1 MGMEGQSRMHF
12 SQGIQGDSYGAHGN
26 AGRTSE
32 EGRNISIEALR
43 RQLECRACD
52 KGIRGV
58 QPGPMMREIRRLK
71 KMLDELGLQLSS
83 EYIIRCKQIRRL
95 TVTSFLT

>member
-1 MGMEGQSRMHF
+1 
-12 SQGIQGDSYGAHGN
+12 
-26 AGRTSE
+26 
-32 EGRNISIEALR
+32 
-43 RQLECRACD
+43 
-52 KGIRGV
+52 
-58 QPGPMMREIRRLK
+58 MMREIRRLK